1 METTIKNIVD
11 QFFKETK
18 LDKIQETEQRLITKF
33 GQNFIDKH
41 IKQITLKKNS
51 VIIKTNTI
59 EAKTEINL
67 FKKEIETTKTKIIIL

>member
-18 LDKIQETEQRLITKF
+18 LDKIQETEQKLITKF

>member
-18 LDKIQETEQRLITKF
+18 LDKIQETEQKLITKF
-33 GQNFIDKH
+33 GQKFIDKH

-67 FKKEIETTKTKIIIL
+67 IKKDLTTTEIGVIIL

>member
-1 METTIKNIVD
+1 METTIKNRVD

-18 LDKIQETEQRLITKF
+18 LDKIQEIEQKLITKF

-41 IKQITLKKNS
+41 VKQITLKKNS

>member
-18 LDKIQETEQRLITKF
+18 LDKIKETEQKLITKF
-33 GQNFIDKH
+33 GQKFIDKN
-41 IKQITLKKNS
+41 INQITLKKNS

>member
-18 LDKIQETEQRLITKF
+18 LDKIQETEQKLITKF

-67 FKKEIETTKTKIIIL
+67 FKKEIETTKIKIIIL

>member
-18 LDKIQETEQRLITKF
+18 LDKIKETEQKLITKF